1 MKLWEDNILKV
12 VGQKARADII
22 EEEDRRA
29 LSIMMEED
37 MSDPMEQVGHPTLNV
52 VALQSALR
60 KMVKR
65 DIIDQFLTV
74 HEKLVRA
81 RLDVFDAQ
89 KKVSRFE
96 IEIEHA
102 NDKLEFWR
110 LKAFEFQKQVNDLMG
125 ILAASNE

>member
-1 MKLWEDNILKV
+1 
-12 VGQKARADII
+12 
-22 EEEDRRA
+22 
-29 LSIMMEED
+29 
-37 MSDPMEQVGHPTLNV
+37 MSDPMERVGHPTLNV

-65 DIIDQFLTV
+65 DIIDQFLVV
-74 HEKLVRA
+74 HEKLVRE
-81 RLDVFDAQ
+81 RLDVLDVR
-89 KKVSRFE
+89 KKVSRLEDE
-96 IEIEHA
+96 IEDV